1 MKKFILSIML
11 VLTIGTVAKSQ
22 EYFPHDEWGFYG
34 FSRTNYPYSYAMYD
48 TVLFSL
54 NTEKVYFTRLAS
66 STGNEGLP
74 QNFMWIDFADSGRVM
89 VSPFDSLKVT
99 WSQIIGYPVTT
110 GKDSISGVAAMT
122 SYVVAHNYGYVPVIT
137 LTARSADAA
146 ADHYI
151 SDIDSTTFTITFIN
165 QPPVG
170 TDNIIFDW
178 VATKQ

>member
-1 MKKFILSIML
+1 MKNLIFTIILACSGYVSYSQSPVGYYINVDENDGNTWEKKTIEYYAFGPQAYPIYTLNDTASWYFYTDTINFAYVDQFVLKGNTNQYVQGNGSI
-11 VLTIGTVAKSQ
+11 AS
-22 EYFPHDEWGFYG
+22 FP
-34 FSRTNYPYSYAMYD
+34 
-48 TVLFSL
+48 
-54 NTEKVYFTRLAS
+54 
-66 STGNEGLP
+66 
-74 QNFMWIDFADSGRVM
+74 I
-89 VSPFDSLKVT
+89 
-99 WSQIIGYPVTT
+99 TT
-110 GKDSISGVAAMT
+110 GKDTISGVAAMT